1 MEIFKSITPKS
12 QSRTKLTV
20 MCLLLNYVIVMFGI
34 WKGADL
40 SDLGTGLALLNSPLY
55 VYVLGQSIR
64 PSKIDDN
71 EKIKENACSN

>member
-1 MEIFKSITPKS
+1 MRIINYFTPSS
-12 QSRTKLTV
+12 QSRTKLTIA
-20 MCLLLNYVIVMFGI
+20 CLLLNYLIVMYGAY
-34 WKGADL
+34 KGADL

-71 EKIKENACSN
+71 EKIKNPTVDN